1 MSVETKTSLT
11 DDFEAACEKKL
22 STRGKFIIAA
32 AIIAAPIT
40 IPVAC
45 AAMWYLHKNLPCGA
59 GGSGGY

>member
-1 MSVETKTSLT
+1 MQGSLKQ
-11 DDFEAACEKKL
+11 DFDVASENKL
-22 STRGKFIIAA
+22 STKHKFMIAA

-45 AAMWYLHKNLPCGA
+45 AATWYILKNLPAGA